1 MNKEM
6 KLFIFLGSTC
16 CGIFLLDG
24 ITRGVFIV
32 SGKEYI
38 RGYMVLMLH
47 FFFLKVINQIF
58 IEIITCILLV

>member
-24 ITRGVFIV
+24 VTRGVFIV

-38 RGYMVLMLH
+38 RGYMVFMLY
-47 FFFLKVINQIF
+47 FFLKVINQIF
-58 IEIITCILLV
+58 IEIITCI

>member
-24 ITRGVFIV
+24 VTRGVFIV

-38 RGYMVLMLH
+38 RGYMVLMLY
-47 FFFLKVINQIF
+47 FFSLKS
-58 IEIITCILLV
+58 

>member
-47 FFFLKVINQIF
+47 FFPLKS
-58 IEIITCILLV
+58 